1 MGDRFRS
8 EVTADSEQDYLFESY
23 YLTGGS
29 CTASPSSR
37 VNWTQ
42 GRSGTV
48 RELYKYREMSD
59 VVTPEFKKIQAKGG
73 IVNNPLNQKNVV
85 EFETLASADFYYNVQ
100 QYGCTP
106 QRWYTLNQHHGHGPL
121 AVSDL
126 TSPLTL
132 SVSPEVT
139 GQAVSAAHSRIGAD
153 EMLFLTTM
161 AEFNKTVA
169 GMAYILKKVYNIL
182 RYLRKMKLKRLR
194 GELSPR
200 ELEEIYMNCRYNL
213 RPFYYDANG
222 LLAVMN
228 SPKNTSLR
236 QTFRATKSFKDTASD
251 VVTVNIHSHNPY
263 YMVWAKVA
271 RNTSV
276 TVQARAGV
284 LTSLDELSLTK
295 RLGIDKLPETVWE
308 LIPFSFIVDWF
319 LNVGDIIGAWSPKLG
334 FKKLTSWVSTET
346 ITAQTLTL
354 EQVWYTSEEYYGG
367 YHIEPLYFSWSPGTW
382 QRTEVLKVREPDPSR
397 VILPS
402 VDLNLDP
409 LKLLD
414 LGIIL
419 KNLRSRRGQW
429 FSD

>member
-1 MGDRFRS
+1 
-8 EVTADSEQDYLFESY
+8 
-23 YLTGGS
+23 
-29 CTASPSSR
+29 
-37 VNWTQ
+37 
-42 GRSGTV
+42 
-48 RELYKYREMSD
+48 MSD
-59 VVTPEFKKIQAKGG
+59 VVTPEFKKLQAKGG
-73 IVNNPLNQKNVV
+73 IINNPMTSLNVV
-85 EFETLASADFYYNVQ
+85 EFEDLASADFYYDVQ
-100 QYGCTP
+100 LYGCTP
-106 QRWYTLNQHHGHGPL
+106 SHWYTLNQHHGHGPF
-121 AVSDL
+121 
-126 TSPLTL
+126 
-132 SVSPEVT
+132 SVSALAGPLSLTVSSAVT
-139 GQAVSAAHSRIGAD
+139 EQAVSAAHSRIGAD
-153 EMLFLTTM
+153 EMLFLTTL

-169 GMAYILKKVYNIL
+169 GMAYILKKVYKIL
-182 RYLRKMKLKRLR
+182 RYARKMRLKRLR

-222 LLAVMN
+222 LLSVMN

-251 VVTVNIHSHNPY
+251 VMEVILHSHAPY
-263 YMVWAKVA
+263 YMVYAQVA

-276 TVQARAGV
+276 TVKARAGV

-319 LNVGDIIGAWSPKLG
+319 LNVGDIIGSWSPKCG
-334 FKKLTSWVSTET
+334 FKKLTSWATTET
-346 ITAQTLTL
+346 ITTKTLTL
-354 EQVWYTSEEYYGG
+354 ENMWYTSESVAPYN
-367 YHIEPLYFSWSPGTW
+367 IEPRGFSWSPGKWT
-382 QRTEVLKVREPDPSR
+382 RTEVSRVRTPDPSR
-397 VILPS
+397 VIFPS